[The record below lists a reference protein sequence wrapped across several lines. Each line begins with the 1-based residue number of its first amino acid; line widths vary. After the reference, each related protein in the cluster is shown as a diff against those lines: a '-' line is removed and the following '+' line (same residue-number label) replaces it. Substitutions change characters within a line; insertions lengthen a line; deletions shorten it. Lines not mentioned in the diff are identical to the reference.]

1 MIANL
6 RGIGDVRRCQGEYGQ
21 VGGIE
26 VLPFGFLV
34 FVAVTLLLANAW
46 GVIDA
51 KLAVTS
57 SAREAVRA
65 YVEADTASQ
74 AEISAVARAE
84 ETLVSYGRSGSRA
97 TVYRPIVNGGF
108 SRCAR
113 VSVSVSYDIPT
124 LSIPFIGGFGHL
136 KPVTSTYTELVDPYR
151 DGLAGPA
158 NC

>member
-1 MIANL
+1 MRVARREN
-6 RGIGDVRRCQGEYGQ
+6 VRRFRGESGQ

-74 AEISAVARAE
+74 AEVNAVTRAQ
-84 ETLVSYGRSGSRA
+84 ETLVAYGRSGPRA
-97 TVYRPIVNGGF
+97 TVDRPIVNGGF

-113 VSVSVSYDIPT
+113 VSVTVSYEIPT
-124 LSIPFIGGFGHL
+124 LSVPFIGGFGHL
-136 KPVTSTYTELVDPYR
+136 KPVTSTYSELVDPYR
-151 DGLAGPA
+151 GGLLGPA
-158 NC
+158 NCQ